1 MLPQSQPR
9 RKRNS
14 SRVNLLISFIF
25 HAGLALVLLFL
36 AARSGILGNQLK
48 QISIRMIKEQK
59 PPPKPKPPP
68 PPPRIVPPKV
78 QPKVVQPPKVVE
90 AKAPP
95 PAAPVVAPPATV
107 MPSIDFGG
115 GRAVE
120 TSSDPVELY
129 KGSIEYAFRSKWD
142 RPDNMNDNSYVAE
155 IQVSVSRDGQ
165 VSDPQW
171 EKSSGNAVWDE
182 SVRKAIE
189 AVTSM
194 DRPPP
199 TNFPPTVIIR
209 FDVQDES
216 ESVFQ

>member
-1 MLPQSQPR
+1 M
-9 RKRNS
+9 
-14 SRVNLLISFIF
+14 ISFIF
-25 HAGLALVLLFL
+25 HAALVVVLFYF

-48 QISIRMIKEQK
+48 KITISMVKEQK

-68 PPPRIVPPKV
+68 PPPKIEPPKAP
-78 QPKVVQPPKVVE
+78 PKVVQPPKIVE
-90 AKAPP
+90 APKVAPAQP
-95 PAAPVVAPPATV
+95 IVAPPATV
-107 MPSIDFGG
+107 LPSLDFGG
-115 GRAVE
+115 GRAVA

-129 KGSIEYAFRSKWD
+129 KGAIEYAFRSKWD
-142 RPDNMNDNSYVAE
+142 RPENMNDDNFVDE

-165 VSDPQW
+165 ISDPQW

-189 AVTSM
+189 AVTSL

-199 TNFPPTVIIR
+199 TNFPPTVVIR

-216 ESVFQ
+216 ESLFQ